1 MDSTLQ
7 TMNVKIEAGA
17 SIKDA
22 ELMAAAQLS
31 PDELLAG
38 DVGRYALFLDCDG
51 TLLDI
56 APTPNE
62 VRVPDGLVE
71 LLVGL
76 SKRLG
81 GALAVLTGR
90 RLAEIDLLLTPARL
104 IGAGVHGAEIRT
116 VAGRPITRVASAL
129 PKALVEEVVRRCQAL
144 PGIIAE
150 PKGPG
155 LAVHYRLAPFL
166 KDALEA
172 ELRGLLTQYA
182 DGLVLCPGRKLF
194 EIIPAGHSKGTALE
208 TFCAL
213 PEFVGRRP
221 IMIGDDMGDI
231 PAFAAAHRLGGA
243 GLRVAGEHFGDQNVE
258 LRNPRR
264 VIAWLTGLA
273 ARIDEQKSE
282 S

>member
-1 MDSTLQ
+1 MSSLEAT
-7 TMNVKIEAGA
+7 NVKIEAGA
-17 SIKDA
+17 SLKDA
-22 ELMAAAQLS
+22 EWMAVAQPS
-31 PDELLAG
+31 PDALLAG
-38 DVGRYALFLDCDG
+38 DVRNYALFLDCDG

-71 LLVGL
+71 LLVRI
-76 SKRLG
+76 SKGLG

-90 RLAEIDLLLTPARL
+90 RLAEIDVLLTPARL

-116 VAGRPITRVASAL
+116 AVGGAIARVATAL
-129 PKALVEEVVRRCQAL
+129 PETLVEQVVRRCQAL

-155 LAVHYRLAPFL
+155 LAVHYRLAPHL

-172 ELRGLLTQYA
+172 ELRGLLTQYP

-213 PEFVGRRP
+213 PEFAGRLP

-243 GLRVAGEHFGDQNVE
+243 GLRVAGEHFG
-258 LRNPRR
+258 LRRHR
-264 VIAWLTGLA
+264 A
-273 ARIDEQKSE
+273 A
-282 S
+282 

>member
-31 PDELLAG
+31 PEELLAG

-71 LLVGL
+71 LIVGL

-116 VAGRPITRVASAL
+116 VAGGPITRVASAL

>member
-1 MDSTLQ
+1 MAMSSLEAT
-7 TMNVKIEAGA
+7 NVKIEAGA
-17 SIKDA
+17 SLKDA
-22 ELMAAAQLS
+22 EWMAAPQPS
-31 PDELLAG
+31 PDALLDG
-38 DVGRYALFLDCDG
+38 DVRNYALFLDCDG

-56 APTPNE
+56 APTPSE

-71 LLVGL
+71 LLVRI
-76 SKRLG
+76 SKRLR

-90 RLAEIDLLLTPARL
+90 RLAEIDVLLTPAQL

-116 VAGRPITRVASAL
+116 AAGSPIARVATAL
-129 PKALVEEVVRRCQAL
+129 PEMLVEQVVRRCQAL

-155 LAVHYRLAPFL
+155 LAVHYRLAPHL

-172 ELRGLLTQYA
+172 ELRGLLTQYP

-208 TFCAL
+208 TFSAL
-213 PEFVGRRP
+213 PEFAGRRP

-231 PAFAAAHRLGGA
+231 PAFAAARRLGGA
-243 GLRVAGEHFGDQNVE
+243 RLRVAGEHFGHDDVE
-258 LRNPRR
+258 LQNPKR
-264 VIAWLTGLA
+264 VIAWLSRLA
-273 ARIDEQKSE
+273 DRLDAIGD
-282 S
+282 